1 MNIWWLFLIFTCLP
15 LTGLAETP
23 TSSPQRLVVPLYE
36 TENIRY
42 DSYYY
47 SRLLRLALDK
57 TVDEYG
63 PYELET
69 PQAMLVDDRLKASI
83 IQGYVDIAWF
93 TTTAAT
99 EKQLLAVKVP
109 LLGEINHYRLL
120 LIRRDD
126 QPLFAEIDSLEGLRQ
141 LTGGISEQWP
151 DAAVMEANDLPFVS
165 APGYG
170 RLFRMLS
177 AGRFDYF
184 SRGLYQ
190 VFSEVEMFPHLNLAI
205 EQELMLAYPNNVY
218 FFVHR
223 DNQQL
228 AERVEKGLSQARTD
242 GSWDTLFN
250 SIPRFQ
256 RAREELENHQRR
268 ILSLKPANGE

>member
-1 MNIWWLFLIFTCLP
+1 MRWLLQMTLCLSLLVGAQVGASEP
-15 LTGLAETP
+15 R
-23 TSSPQRLVVPLYE
+23 RLVAPLYGPD
-36 TENIRY
+36 NINH

-57 TVDEYG
+57 TVQDYG
-63 PYELET
+63 TYHLVVPDV
-69 PQAMLVDDRLKASI
+69 MLVSDRLKASI
-83 IQGYVDIAWF
+83 MQGYMDVAWF
-93 TTTAAT
+93 TTDAAT
-99 EKQLLAVKVP
+99 EQKLRAVAVP

-120 LIRRDD
+120 LIRRED
-126 QPLFAEIDSLEGLRQ
+126 QSRFAQVKSLEDLRQ
-141 LTGGISEQWP
+141 FTGGVSEQWP
-151 DAAVMEANDLPFVS
+151 DAAVMEANGLPFAS

-190 VFSEVEMFPHLNLAI
+190 IAGELELFPELDLAI
-205 EQELMLAYPNNVY
+205 EQTLMLAYPNHVY

-223 DNQQL
+223 DNEQL
-228 AERVEKGLSQARTD
+228 AERLEAGLQRARAD
-242 GSWDTLFN
+242 GSWQALFE

-256 RAREELENHQRR
+256 WAVRELQHHQRR
-268 ILSLKPANGE
+268 VLQLTVQE